1 MIIGYE
7 QLTVKYL
14 KTSRKRT
21 LLTIIG
27 IVLSVALVCSI
38 GLFVKGMQAAQVEDM
53 KNSYGSWHIAFS
65 KVNENMISKV
75 VNNPKVSRYGFYSE
89 EGSIK
94 IGEKLKIEKVVVT
107 DKALELAPCK
117 LKQGRM
123 PENKDEVVAER
134 WVLNSI
140 DKTLNIGS
148 KIKFDNKD
156 YTIVGILEDNIQSQ
170 VKNEGTIVSKDNN
183 ISKMN
188 AVLLVEISSKTNL
201 KKAVDELSKLG
212 EPGKFQLNEYV
223 LTMEGAG
230 NNNSVNTGFYMVV
243 AIIIGIVIVSTI
255 AVIYNSFQI
264 SVVERIKQF
273 GLLRAVG
280 ATPKQIRKIV
290 LREATILTAIGVPL
304 GLLCGITAIYIINF
318 VFKLIGKNSVTI
330 IKIIVEPKILIISLI
345 IGVLSIYASALI
357 PAFFAGRISPLVAI
371 SSRNSIT
378 KEKIKRRKSK
388 ISGKLFGFEGVMASK
403 NIKRNRKRY
412 RITVFSIV
420 ISVVLFVTFKSFMDM
435 ALNIYTDLNEEKNIH
450 FSIIPDRVNQ
460 KQSISINDDLIDK
473 IKSIRSVDK
482 IYKMYEPYSF
492 RAAID
497 PNSKIKE
504 VENIKGVY
512 EGIELKGSNKTLL
525 SSSIS
530 AYDSNSIEV
539 CKKYLKSGKIDVDE
553 LNKENG
559 VILVKK
565 SRLYK
570 EKEKKDYF
578 GPLTDLKVGDEI
590 SVQYDNSSKG
600 KIEFGKGNVKSVK
613 IMAILE
619 YDPFAGPGNKLKM
632 ITTENVAKNLTGVKE
647 IKPEKLNILIKDTK
661 DEEIAKT
668 QIENIVNSNTSLK
681 MIDNI
686 DNNRTT
692 KSSILMSKILIYGF
706 VIVVSLIGSVNIIN
720 TITTN
725 IILRKREFAA
735 LKSIGLTQKGLKK
748 MIVLEGILYGIV
760 GTIYGSII
768 GSIMSFILY
777 RGLFRVREFSWS
789 VPWNAI
795 VIAGIAAIIIAYI
808 SVLSPLSRI
817 KRENLIETI
826 REDY

>member
-1 MIIGYE
+1 MITGYD

-14 KTSRKRT
+14 KTSKKRT

-27 IVLSVALVCSI
+27 IVLSVALICSI

-53 KNSYGSWHIAFS
+53 KHSYGSWHIAFS

-75 VNNPKVSRYGFYSE
+75 ANNPKVSRYGFYSK
-89 EGSIK
+89 EGNIK
-94 IGEKLKIEKVVVT
+94 VSEKLNVEKIVIT
-107 DKALELAPCK
+107 DKALELTPYRV
-117 LKQGRM
+117 KQGRM
-123 PENKDEVVAER
+123 PESKNEVVTER

-140 DKTLNIGS
+140 NKSLNVGS
-148 KIKFDNKD
+148 KITFGNKE
-156 YTIVGILEDNIQSQ
+156 YTVVGILEDNIQNQ
-170 VKNEGTIVSKDNN
+170 VKNEGFIISKDNDIN
-183 ISKMN
+183 KTN
-188 AVLLVEISSKTNL
+188 AVLLAEVSSKTNI
-201 KKAVDELSKLG
+201 KTAVDELSKLG
-212 EPGKFQLNEYV
+212 ELGKFQLNEYV

-230 NNNSVNTGFYMVV
+230 NNNSVNTGLYMVV
-243 AIIIGIVIVSTI
+243 CIIIGIVIISTI

-290 LREATILTAIGVPL
+290 LREATILTAIGIPL
-304 GLLCGITAIYIINF
+304 GLLCGVAAIYIINF
-318 VFKLIGKNSVTI
+318 VFKLIGKNSVTLMKMVI
-330 IKIIVEPKILIISLI
+330 EPKVVIISAI
-345 IGVLSIYASALI
+345 VGVMSIYISALI

-378 KEKIKRRKSK
+378 KEKIKKRKSK
-388 ISGKLFGFEGVMASK
+388 ISQRIFGFEGAMASK

-435 ALNIYTDLNEEKNIH
+435 ALNISTDLNEEKNIH
-450 FSIIPDRVNQ
+450 FSVVPDRTNQ
-460 KQSISINDDLIDK
+460 KQPILINDEVIDN
-473 IKSIRSVDK
+473 IKSMKLVDK
-482 IYKMYEPYSF
+482 IYKMYDPYSF
-492 RAAID
+492 HAAIN

-504 VENIKGVY
+504 LENMKGLY
-512 EGIELKGSNKTLL
+512 EETELSGNKKALVT
-525 SSSIS
+525 SSVS
-530 AYDSNSIEV
+530 AYDNNSIEI
-539 CKKYLKSGKIDVDE
+539 CKKYLKSGNIDAEE

-578 GPLTDLKVGDEI
+578 GPIADLKVGDEI
-590 SVQYDNSSKG
+590 NVQYDNALTNKLQ
-600 KIEFGKGNVKSVK
+600 FGKGNVKNVK

-619 YDPFAGPGNKLKM
+619 YDPFVGPGNTLKM
-632 ITTENVAKNLTGVKE
+632 ITTETVAENLTGISEV
-647 IKPEKLNILIKDTK
+647 KPEKLNILIKDIK
-661 DEEIAKT
+661 DEERAKS
-668 QIENIVNSNTSLK
+668 QIENIVSSNTSLK
-681 MIDNI
+681 VIDNI
-686 DNNRTT
+686 DNNRTM

-748 MIVLEGILYGIV
+748 MIVLEGMLYGIV

-768 GSIMSFILY
+768 GSVLSFVMY

-795 VIAGIAAIIIAYI
+795 AIAGIAAIVIAYI